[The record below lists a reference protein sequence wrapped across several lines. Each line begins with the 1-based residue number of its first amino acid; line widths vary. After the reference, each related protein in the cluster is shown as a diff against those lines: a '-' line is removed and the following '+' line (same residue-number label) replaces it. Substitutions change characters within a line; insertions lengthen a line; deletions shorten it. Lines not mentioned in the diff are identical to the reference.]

1 MRVNR
6 IIRLFSETPSGRL
19 VQVDAYF
26 CYIPHLPIVLWILLV
41 HMITCIDVGIRNA
54 MICDV
59 ALCENIS
66 LNILIIEP
74 HAAEV

>member
-1 MRVNR
+1 M
-6 IIRLFSETPSGRL
+6 
-19 VQVDAYF
+19 
-26 CYIPHLPIVLWILLV
+26 

-66 LNILIIEP
+66 LNIMIIEP
-74 HAAEV
+74 HAAEVLLFYVSLTQMRVLNILL